1 MVKHKLTTLALGAIE
16 LGVRVAGD
24 SEHPALILLHGW
36 PHSGALYDGVV
47 DRLAAENFVLAFD
60 LPAIGASH
68 GAPPSAQKM
77 VLADIVLR
85 AAETLGAQSIVI
97 AGLDVGGMIAFAAAR
112 DHADRIVGAVV
123 MNTVIPGVEPWS
135 KVIADPRIWHFAFH
149 AIPEL
154 PEAMVSGRERPYFD
168 FFIDFL
174 AGDKE
179 KITEPMRA
187 AFETA
192 YARPE
197 ALKAGFDW
205 YRSFELDA
213 ERNAKAKVIK
223 TPMLY
228 ARGDADAGRIDDYVE
243 GLRHIGVSELA
254 HEVIPGGEFSPLEA
268 PDAFVTM
275 LQRFCARCASE
286 RSRPAEAGLRDPR

>member
-1 MVKHKLTTLALGAIE
+1 MTQSKLTTVATGSIE
-16 LGVRVAGD
+16 LGVRVAGNSAD
-24 SEHPALILLHGW
+24 PALVLLHGW
-36 PHSGALYDGVV
+36 PHCGALYDSVI
-47 DRLAAENFVLAFD
+47 DKLAVENFVLAFD
-60 LPAIGASH
+60 LPCIGASR
-68 GAPPSAQKM
+68 GAPPSAEKT
-77 VLADIVLR
+77 VLADTVLS

-97 AGLDVGGMIAFAAAR
+97 AGIDVGGMIAFAAAR
-112 DHADRIVGAVV
+112 DHADRIAGAVV

-154 PEAMVSGRERPYFD
+154 PETLVSGRERPYFD

-179 KITEPMRA
+179 KITASMR
-187 AFETA
+187 ETFVAA

-205 YRSFELDA
+205 YRSFEQDA
-213 ERNAKAKVIK
+213 KRNATAQPIDA
-223 TPMLY
+223 PMLY
-228 ARGDADAGRIDDYVE
+228 VRGDADSRNIGDYVQ
-243 GLRHIGVSELA
+243 GLRDIGVANLQ

-268 PDAFVTM
+268 PDEFVAM
-275 LQRFCARCASE
+275 LRRFHVRC
-286 RSRPAEAGLRDPR
+286 RSA

>member
-1 MVKHKLTTLALGAIE
+1 MTQSKLTTVASGSIE

-24 SEHPALILLHGW
+24 SGNPALILLHGW
-36 PHSGALYDGVV
+36 PHSGALYEGVV
-47 DRLAAENFVLAFD
+47 DKLATDRFVLAFD
-60 LPAIGASH
+60 LPAIGASR
-68 GAPPSAQKM
+68 GAPPSAEKI
-77 VLADIVLR
+77 VLADVVLS
-85 AAETLGAQSIVI
+85 AAETLGAKSIVI

-112 DHADRIVGAVV
+112 DHADRIAGAVV

-149 AIPEL
+149 AIPGL
-154 PEAMVSGRERPYFD
+154 PETMVSGRQRPYFD

-174 AGDKE
+174 AGDKQ
-179 KITEPMRA
+179 KVTESMRA
-187 AFETA
+187 AFVAA

-205 YRSFELDA
+205 YRAFELDA
-213 ERNAKAKVIK
+213 KRNAEAKKIE

-228 ARGDADAGRIDDYVE
+228 VRGDADARRIDDYVQ
-243 GLRHIGVSELA
+243 GLTQIGVSGLA

-268 PDAFVTM
+268 PDAFVAM
-275 LQRFCARCASE
+275 LLRFCTRCGSEAR
-286 RSRPAEAGLRDPR
+286 